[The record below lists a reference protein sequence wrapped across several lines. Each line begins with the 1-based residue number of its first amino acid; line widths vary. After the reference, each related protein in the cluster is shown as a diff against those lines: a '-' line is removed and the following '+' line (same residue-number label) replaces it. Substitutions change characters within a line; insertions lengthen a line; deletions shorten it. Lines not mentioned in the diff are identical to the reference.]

1 MLVCRVLGGT
11 VMRAVLLIVA
21 LDIAGYVWFM
31 HEVGNVANIWSAL
44 EVLTK

>member
-1 MLVCRVLGGT
+1 
-11 VMRAVLLIVA
+11 MRAVLLIVA
-21 LDIAGYVWFM
+21 LDVIGYLWLM